1 MRFFRP
7 YMKPMKSGHITRGE
21 QSSEGTGVVAPDP
34 LVLAALEADLLDK
47 GRRIDAPSRQFQE
60 LWFALLQ
67 RSWRSLALVPGDA
80 GGSANEIAISLT
92 EVGRVLHES
101 VSSFVT
107 TDTLDYASAAEV
119 VAAAGSSTPAGTRP
133 VEPVGRIIAAL
144 PAVVAD
150 PLGLK
155 IVAAADIVVICIE
168 MGRTRLAAVR
178 RTIELVGRDRIA
190 GCLLIQ

>member
-1 MRFFRP
+1 
-7 YMKPMKSGHITRGE
+7 
-21 QSSEGTGVVAPDP
+21 
-34 LVLAALEADLLDK
+34 
-47 GRRIDAPSRQFQE
+47 
-60 LWFALLQ
+60 
-67 RSWRSLALVPGDA
+67 LVPGDA

>member
-21 QSSEGTGVVAPDP
+21 QSSEGTGVAAPDP

-47 GRRIDAPSRQFQE
+47 GRRIDATSRQFQE

-144 PAVVAD
+144 PPVVAD

-155 IVAAADIVVICIE
+155 IVAAADLVVICIE